1 MYGGIAM
8 ETMFSPPVVMLHI
21 NLFSTESIE
30 LITAI
35 ISFSLVI
42 YANLNKKKNNKTN
55 KKSHTTTKQNIKR
68 RAVFQLE
75 HKNTKVSAGYNST
88 ISNGT
93 PGYKRRKK
101 RKKNIQNKSRTTPLL
116 ESNKYGYNKKTASQ
130 NKRRK
135 TNVSRKR
142 RRKNPRKKR

>member
-1 MYGGIAM
+1 M
-8 ETMFSPPVVMLHI
+8 ETMFSPSVVMLNT
-21 NLFSTESIE
+21 NLFSKESIE
-30 LITAI
+30 FITAI
-35 ISFSLVI
+35 ISLSLVI
-42 YANLNKKKNNKTN
+42 YVNLNEKKNNKTN
-55 KKSHTTTKQNIKR
+55 NKSHTATKQNIKR

-88 ISNGT
+88 ISNGN

-101 RKKNIQNKSRTTPLL
+101 QKKNIQNKSRTTPLL
-116 ESNKYGYNKKTASQ
+116 ESNKYGHNKKTASQ

-142 RRKNPRKKR
+142 RRKTPRKKR

>member
-1 MYGGIAM
+1 M
-8 ETMFSPPVVMLHI
+8 ETMFSPPVVMLSI
-21 NLFSTESIE
+21 NLFSKEFIE
-30 LITAI
+30 FITAI
-35 ISFSLVI
+35 IVGSLAI
-42 YANLNKKKNNKTN
+42 YANLNEKKNNKTN
-55 KKSHTTTKQNIKR
+55 NKSHTATKQNIKR
-68 RAVFQLE
+68 RAIFQFE
-75 HKNTKVSAGYNST
+75 HKNTKISAGYNST
-88 ISNGT
+88 ISNGN

-116 ESNKYGYNKKTASQ
+116 ESNKYGFNKKTAPQ